1 MQVEE
6 ITDKKCHLKK
16 NVISFVNSAI
26 GVLGPPGA
34 GKSSLCCAYYKIKF
48 NMDNS
53 YFQISSSG
61 LSFTKG
67 IWILKEE
74 ERMKIKENIDRDI
87 LDVEGFQVDE
97 IKSWKYVMVISFIC
111 SQIIILNRNTRLD
124 DTKKVLN
131 IIKNSLKKMRES
143 NIPKIL
149 KTIYIQIDDEDDIP
163 NFDEKLKDIGYA
175 PNSIESITIKPIYIP
190 TFDKKTLKKNK
201 GNILN
206 VEEYLEDVKNS
217 LQNLSSD
224 KNEQSISTFIK
235 YIDNLNMALDGKMN
249 FDAQGIIQDLKDE
262 YEVCYETWKNK
273 KKKELMNLSLSD
285 IDSLNETYDDYIN
298 KQNLDFSFKENLEEL
313 TFFGSSDEFDKYYR
327 EFGKSKDFQ
336 VEKSIFNDVYETKK
350 NEKEIEENRKGTE
363 EQKKLSEIEEYFER
377 KKRDINQYL
386 GSLKF
391 YDSIDS
397 KSSHC
402 DMNINTDLYSKKNEF
417 LQKLYDYYESKTNQK
432 KRDWESQINR
442 AKYKAKCQ
450 AQGTLECVKGHKL
463 NGEAI
468 SCHACKGDLYWV
480 DGPTHYSICS
490 GCQNISK
497 LTKLVCGNCEAD
509 VYCEPKFTDY
519 IP

>member
-1 MQVEE
+1 MKVEE

-16 NVISFVNSAI
+16 NVIGFVNSAV

-34 GKSSLCCAYYKIKF
+34 GKSSLCCAYYKIKY

-74 ERMKIKENIDRDI
+74 ERMKIKENIDKDI

-111 SQIIILNRNTRLD
+111 SEIIILNRNTRLD

-131 IIKNSLKKMRES
+131 IIKNSLKKMRDS

-163 NFDEKLKDIGYA
+163 RFNEKLEEIGYA

-190 TFDKKTLKKNK
+190 TFDKKTLKKNN

-206 VEEYLEDVKNS
+206 VEDYLEDVKNS
-217 LQNLSSD
+217 LQTLSSN
-224 KNEQSISTFIK
+224 KNEQSISSFIK

-273 KKKELMNLSLSD
+273 KKKELMDLSLSD
-285 IDSLNETYDDYIN
+285 IDDLNETYDEYIS

-327 EFGKSKDFQ
+327 EFGKSKDFL
-336 VEKSIFNDVYETKK
+336 VDKNIFNDVYETKK
-350 NEKEIEENRKGTE
+350 NEKEIEEHKKGTE
-363 EQKKLSEIEEYFER
+363 EQKKLSEIEEYFE
-377 KKRDINQYL
+377 KKKGEINRYFGNL
-386 GSLKF
+386 EF

-397 KSSHC
+397 KYSHC
-402 DMNINTDLYSKKNEF
+402 DMNISTDLYSKKNEF
-417 LQKLYDYYESKTNQK
+417 LNKLYNYYESKTNQK
-432 KRDWESQINR
+432 KSDWESQVNT

-450 AQGTLECVKGHKL
+450 AQGRLECANGHKL
-463 NGEAI
+463 NGDAI
-468 SCHACKGDLYWV
+468 SCTNCKGDLYWV
-480 DGPTHYSICS
+480 DGPTHNSICN
-490 GCQNISK
+490 GCQKIYK
-497 LTKLVCGNCEAD
+497 LKKLICMKCKAD
-509 VYCEPKFTDY
+509 AYCEPKFTDFK
-519 IP
+519 P